1 MNARELKKLEQKCAE
16 FTQKRDARLL
26 KSLQEKLDKAHKIAE
41 SFPPSKIRKSTCSRK
56 QNPEV
61 CQQLC
66 KCNCVYGLALLIKSG
81 YSISISEKIK
91 YIITKGDLCMNHL
104 NLGETIAY
112 DEAMIQYQLIPQ
124 DFSRFVGQLVLMDDD
139 AVGAEEPSWL
149 EVVQLEDYHYN
160 GDVSVTTSE
169 GKQRI
174 SKHKLIKNS
183 GCYVAFYAIKPEIL
197 NPPEPV
203 PETAVVVSEEY
214 TKAVTLTRH
223 IIANAQAMQQSLYEV
238 CKGLK
243 EMRDGKL
250 YKELGYQNFEDYC
263 KNEIGLTRQQGYTYL
278 KIAEN
283 LPEDFVKS
291 TLQIG
296 VQKLALLAKLDEA
309 DREELTQRVN
319 PQETSVKELQAE
331 IKRLKAERAEM
342 IEHHVAEQG
351 DFLRKID
358 QLNETKRQLLAE
370 KGEISLSVGLA
381 ENQRDEALQ
390 KLETAKKKLDELQKK
405 PEKETVYEDS
415 PELLERIQE
424 LESENSG
431 LKEQLAVQETEK
443 VSDGEFDAYFRMF
456 DDALKHMTTYLF
468 RKNCTD
474 FSRKQSISM
483 METKFERY
491 ISALKEK

>member
-1 MNARELKKLEQKCAE
+1 M
-16 FTQKRDARLL
+16 
-26 KSLQEKLDKAHKIAE
+26 KSYVK
-41 SFPPSKIRKSTCSRK
+41 
-56 QNPEV
+56 N
-61 CQQLC
+61 
-66 KCNCVYGLALLIKSG
+66 
-81 YSISISEKIK
+81 
-91 YIITKGDLCMNHL
+91 GD
-104 NLGETIAY
+104 TIAY
-112 DEAMIQYQLIPQ
+112 DETMIAYQLMPQ

-139 AVGAEEPSWL
+139 AVGVEEPSWL
-149 EVVQLEDYHYN
+149 EAVELERINSN
-160 GDVSVTTSE
+160 GDITIHTVE
-169 GKQRI
+169 GCHETI
-174 SKHKLIKNS
+174 SKRKLVKHS
-183 GCYVAFYAIKPEIL
+183 GGYVAFYAIKPEAL
-197 NPPEPV
+197 NHPEPV

-358 QLNETKRQLLAE
+358 QLNETK
-370 KGEISLSVGLA
+370 K
-381 ENQRDEALQ
+381 QRDEALQ

-405 PEKETVYEDS
+405 PQKETVYEDS

-483 METKFERY
+483 METKFEKY
-491 ISALKEK
+491 ISALKEERK

>member
-1 MNARELKKLEQKCAE
+1 M
-16 FTQKRDARLL
+16 
-26 KSLQEKLDKAHKIAE
+26 KSYVK
-41 SFPPSKIRKSTCSRK
+41 
-56 QNPEV
+56 N
-61 CQQLC
+61 
-66 KCNCVYGLALLIKSG
+66 
-81 YSISISEKIK
+81 
-91 YIITKGDLCMNHL
+91 GD
-104 NLGETIAY
+104 TIAY
-112 DEAMIQYQLIPQ
+112 DETMIAYQLMPQ

-149 EVVQLEDYHYN
+149 EAVELERINSN
-160 GDVSVTTSE
+160 GDITIHTVE
-169 GKQRI
+169 GCHETI
-174 SKHKLIKNS
+174 SKRKLVKHS

-197 NPPEPV
+197 NPSEPA

-263 KNEIGLTRQQGYTYL
+263 QNEVGIKKVQAYKYVS
-278 KIAEN
+278 IAE
-283 LPEDFVKS
+283 LDEEFVHS
-291 TLQIG
+291 SEHFG

-319 PQETSVKELQAE
+319 PQETSVKQLQAE

-370 KGEISLSVGLA
+370 KGEISLSVGLV

-390 KLETAKKKLDELQKK
+390 KLETIKKKLDELQKK

-468 RKNCTD
+468 RKDCTD
-474 FSRKQSISM
+474 FSRRQSISM
-483 METKFERY
+483 IETKFEKY

>member
-1 MNARELKKLEQKCAE
+1 M
-16 FTQKRDARLL
+16 
-26 KSLQEKLDKAHKIAE
+26 KSYVK
-41 SFPPSKIRKSTCSRK
+41 
-56 QNPEV
+56 N
-61 CQQLC
+61 
-66 KCNCVYGLALLIKSG
+66 
-81 YSISISEKIK
+81 
-91 YIITKGDLCMNHL
+91 GD
-104 NLGETIAY
+104 TIAY
-112 DEAMIQYQLIPQ
+112 DETMIAYQLMPQ

-139 AVGAEEPSWL
+139 AVGVEEPSWL
-149 EVVQLEDYHYN
+149 EAVELERINSN
-160 GDVSVTTSE
+160 GDITIHTVE
-169 GKQRI
+169 GCHETI
-174 SKHKLIKNS
+174 SKRKLVKHS
-183 GCYVAFYAIKPEIL
+183 GGYVAFYAIKQEAL
-197 NPPEPV
+197 NHPEPV
-203 PETAVVVSEEY
+203 PETALVVSEEY

-358 QLNETKRQLLAE
+358 QLNETK
-370 KGEISLSVGLA
+370 K
-381 ENQRDEALQ
+381 QRDEALQ

-405 PEKETVYEDS
+405 PQKETVYEDS

-483 METKFERY
+483 METKFEKY
-491 ISALKEK
+491 ISALKEERK

>member
-1 MNARELKKLEQKCAE
+1 M
-16 FTQKRDARLL
+16 
-26 KSLQEKLDKAHKIAE
+26 KSYVK
-41 SFPPSKIRKSTCSRK
+41 
-56 QNPEV
+56 N
-61 CQQLC
+61 
-66 KCNCVYGLALLIKSG
+66 
-81 YSISISEKIK
+81 
-91 YIITKGDLCMNHL
+91 GD
-104 NLGETIAY
+104 TIAY
-112 DEAMIQYQLIPQ
+112 DKTMIAYQLMPQ
-124 DFSRFVGQLVLMDDD
+124 DFSRFVGKLVLMDDD

-149 EVVQLEDYHYN
+149 EAVELERINSN
-160 GDVSVTTSE
+160 GDITIHTGE
-169 GKQRI
+169 GCHETI
-174 SKHKLIKNS
+174 SKRKLVKHS

-203 PETAVVVSEEY
+203 PETAVVVSAEY

-263 KNEIGLTRQQGYTYL
+263 ENEVGIKKVQAYKYVA
-278 KIAEN
+278 IATN
-283 LPEDFVKS
+283 LSEDFVHS
-291 TLQIG
+291 SEHLGI
-296 VQKLALLAKLDEA
+296 QKLALLAKLDET

-319 PQETSVKELQAE
+319 PQETSVKQLQAE
-331 IKRLKAERAEM
+331 IKRLKDERAEM

-358 QLNETKRQLLAE
+358 QLNETK
-370 KGEISLSVGLA
+370 K
-381 ENQRDEALQ
+381 QRDEALQ
-390 KLETAKKKLDELQKK
+390 KLETAKKKLDELRKK

-474 FSRKQSISM
+474 FSRRQSISM
-483 METKFERY
+483 IETKFEKY

>member
-1 MNARELKKLEQKCAE
+1 MDKLKL
-16 FTQKRDARLL
+16 
-26 KSLQEKLDKAHKIAE
+26 
-41 SFPPSKIRKSTCSRK
+41 
-56 QNPEV
+56 
-61 CQQLC
+61 
-66 KCNCVYGLALLIKSG
+66 
-81 YSISISEKIK
+81 
-91 YIITKGDLCMNHL
+91 GD
-104 NLGETIAY
+104 TVAY
-112 DEAMIQYQLIPQ
+112 DEAMIQYQLMPQ
-124 DFSRFVGQLVLMDDD
+124 DFSRFVGQLVLMDDE
-139 AVGAEEPSWL
+139 AVGAETPSWL
-149 EVVQLEDYHYN
+149 EVVQLVTYHYN
-160 GDVSVTTSE
+160 GDVTIMTDE
-169 GKQRI
+169 GSQTI
-174 SKHKLIKNS
+174 SKHKLVKHS
-183 GCYVAFYAIKPEIL
+183 GNYVAFYAIKPEIL

-223 IIANAQAMQQSLYEV
+223 IIANAQAMQVSLYEV

-319 PQETSVKELQAE
+319 PQETSVKQLQAE
-331 IKRLKAERAEM
+331 IKRLKDERAEM

-358 QLNETKRQLLAE
+358 QLQGRVQQLESRPVDMHSEKDAQKIKQLKEELEAVTEERDLKEKARLMLLHKWQESKEAE
-370 KGEISLSVGLA
+370 K
-381 ENQRDEALQ
+381 ALQ
-390 KLETAKKKLDELQKK
+390 KELDKLKAK
-405 PEKETVYEDS
+405 PPETVTTEDTS
-415 PELLERIQE
+415 RIEELKSKIED
-424 LESENSG
+424 
-431 LKEQLAVQETEK
+431 LKQQLTEKPAVQESLS
-443 VSDGEFDAYFRMF
+443 SDNGEFDAYFRMF

-468 RKNCTD
+468 RKDCTD
-474 FSRKQSISM
+474 FLRKQSISM
-483 METKFERY
+483 METKFEKY
-491 ISALKEK
+491 ISALKEERK

>member
-1 MNARELKKLEQKCAE
+1 M
-16 FTQKRDARLL
+16 
-26 KSLQEKLDKAHKIAE
+26 KSYVK
-41 SFPPSKIRKSTCSRK
+41 
-56 QNPEV
+56 N
-61 CQQLC
+61 
-66 KCNCVYGLALLIKSG
+66 
-81 YSISISEKIK
+81 
-91 YIITKGDLCMNHL
+91 GD
-104 NLGETIAY
+104 TIAY
-112 DEAMIQYQLIPQ
+112 DETMIAYQLMPQ
-124 DFSRFVGQLVLMDDD
+124 DFSRFVGKLVLMDDE
-139 AVGAEEPSWL
+139 AVGAEKPSWL
-149 EVVQLEDYHYN
+149 EVVELERINSN
-160 GDVSVTTSE
+160 GDITIHTGE
-169 GKQRI
+169 GCHETI
-174 SKHKLIKNS
+174 SKRKLVKHS

-197 NPPEPV
+197 NPSEPA
-203 PETAVVVSEEY
+203 PETAVVVSAEY

-223 IIANAQAMQQSLYEV
+223 IIANAQAMQQALYEV

-263 KNEIGLTRQQGYTYL
+263 ENEVGLKRRQAYAYVS
-278 KIAEN
+278 IAEK
-283 LPEDFVKS
+283 LPEDFVHS
-291 TLQIG
+291 SAQIG
-296 VQKLALLAKLDEA
+296 VKKLELLAKLDEA

-319 PQETSVKELQAE
+319 PQETSVKQLQAE

-358 QLNETKRQLLAE
+358 QLNETK
-370 KGEISLSVGLA
+370 K
-381 ENQRDEALQ
+381 QRDEALQ

-468 RKNCTD
+468 RKDCTD

-483 METKFERY
+483 IETKFERY
-491 ISALKEK
+491 ISALKEERK